1 MESGLGGD
9 EATLCNGATA
19 IVSGGNEE
27 VKVMHPEN
35 QGQLDPT
42 PHKILTTESGLKISR
57 QSHKT
62 HINVMVSKSQVKG
75 NSAGSWAF
83 ESTL

>member
-1 MESGLGGD
+1 MAETAAAASRGRGRMAGGSGGVGV

-27 VKVMHPEN
+27 AKVMHPEN

-42 PHKILTTESGLKISR
+42 PH
-57 QSHKT
+57 
-62 HINVMVSKSQVKG
+62 
-75 NSAGSWAF
+75 
-83 ESTL
+83 

>member
-27 VKVMHPEN
+27 AKVMHPEN

-42 PHKILTTESGLKISR
+42 PH
-57 QSHKT
+57 
-62 HINVMVSKSQVKG
+62 
-75 NSAGSWAF
+75 
-83 ESTL
+83 